1 MREIFRQANK
11 FYLTNFLLIIAILT
25 SIIFMFTVQFKVES
39 LQDEMTTTESQIISY
54 EDEIKLLEIE
64 WSYLTRPERIR
75 ILAGKYLKDNSY
87 TVVGQIKDVNKLG
100 QYYLANYNKYQANHQ
115 LINNSQNY
123 NQDNSLEQVSF

>member
-1 MREIFRQANK
+1 MREIFRQTNK

-25 SIIFMFTVQFKVES
+25 SIVFMFTVQFSVES
-39 LQDEMTTTESQIISY
+39 LQDEMATTESQIISY

-75 ILAGKYLKDNSY
+75 ILASKYLKDNSY

-100 QYYLANYNKYQANHQ
+100 QYYLANYNKYQANQ
-115 LINNSQNY
+115 LVDNSQNST
-123 NQDNSLEQVSF
+123 QDNSLQQVSF

>member
-1 MREIFRQANK
+1 MREIFRQTNK

-25 SIIFMFTVQFKVES
+25 SIVFMFAVQFNVES
-39 LQDEMTTTESQIISY
+39 LQDEMATTESQIISY

-75 ILAGKYLKDNSY
+75 ILASKYLKDNSY

-100 QYYLANYNKYQANHQ
+100 QYYLANYNKYQANQ
-115 LINNSQNY
+115 PQNST
-123 NQDNSLEQVSF
+123 QDSSLEQVSF